1 MAAVFNPVILILS
14 AFSAGFVLLL
24 SEFPT
29 FALYGLITCVI
40 AILTELSVPKF

>member
-1 MAAVFNPVILILS
+1 MAAVFDPMILILS
-14 AFSAGFVLLL
+14 ALSTVFVLLL

-40 AILTELSVPKF
+40 VMLTELSASKF